1 MIGSA
6 RYWREIPQRY
16 RYEAAKCTGCGKTF
30 FPPRLV
36 CSACGHREFETTIL
50 AQEGSIEAFTV
61 IHVAPSGF
69 TDEAPYAVAIVKLD
83 DGVQLMA
90 QVADAELDQLKIG
103 DRMRIEFRKV
113 TQDGEDGILCYGYKF
128 VPTA

>member
-16 RYEAAKCTGCGKTF
+16 RYEAARCTKCGKVF

-36 CSACGHREFETTIL
+36 CDKCGHRKFETTIL
-50 AQEGSIEAFTV
+50 APAGTLETYTI

-69 TDEAPYAVAIVKLD
+69 TDEAPYAIGILKLD
-83 DGVQLMA
+83 DGVQIMA
-90 QVADAELDQLKIG
+90 QLADCKLDELKVG
-103 DRMRIEFRKV
+103 DRFQIEFRKV

-128 VPTA
+128 IPAI